1 MVIYIEDTTIV
12 TKSKA
17 QKLREL
23 RADYSN
29 YSNLRDMIKDLKAK
43 QKLIRAEIKAVKT
56 TKATP

>member
-23 RADYSN
+23 RAD